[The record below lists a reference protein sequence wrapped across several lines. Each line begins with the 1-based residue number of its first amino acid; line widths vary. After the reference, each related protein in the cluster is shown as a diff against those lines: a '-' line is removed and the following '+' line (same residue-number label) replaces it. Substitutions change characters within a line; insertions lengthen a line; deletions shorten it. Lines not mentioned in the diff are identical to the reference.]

1 MKIAFFTDTYHPQ
14 VSGVVENVE
23 TSAKALREL
32 GHHVTIVAPRTPK
45 FKSKERDVIWI
56 PSVKVIK
63 NPEVRLIVP
72 IPDKTMRALLAKR
85 FDIIHGHAGGTAC
98 FLGWELARRKKIPYI
113 FTYHTLFNRYTHYL
127 FNGKIITPKMA
138 EVGSRVFGN
147 LCSHVIAPTERVKKE
162 LLSYGVSKP
171 ITVISGGVNLTKY
184 QKLNPNLLR
193 KKYKIARNK
202 KILLYVGRL
211 GKEKN
216 IQFLLRSFARLK
228 RDDVVLFVVG
238 DGPERIKLEKLVST
252 MHLNDKIIFTGFVAA
267 QTIPSVYA
275 SGDLFVFASKS
286 ETQGLV
292 VVEAMAAGTP
302 VLAVKDEAYEG
313 VVVNN
318 VNGVLVRDDP
328 GAFTQALNRLL
339 DDKEQRE
346 SLGKNAKTFV
356 RETFSSRHQAE
367 LLTDVYQQAVDERL
381 TTTNGLIKQRLT
393 DLRDFFKVNQRFNQ
407 FKEIMRFVNGK
418 AK

>member
-1 MKIAFFTDTYHPQ
+1 MRIAFFTDTYHPQ

-32 GHHVTIVAPRTPK
+32 GHHVTIVAPRTPG
-45 FKSKERDVIWI
+45 FKSKEKDVIWI

-63 NPEVRLIVP
+63 NPEIRLILP
-72 IPDKTMRALLAKR
+72 LPDKTMRALLAKN
-85 FDIIHGHAGGTAC
+85 FDIIHGHSGGPAC

-127 FNGKIITPKMA
+127 FNGKIVTPKMA
-138 EVGSRVFGN
+138 EVGSRVFCN
-147 LCSHVIAPTERVKKE
+147 LCSHVVAPTERVKKE

-171 ITVISGGVNLTKY
+171 ITVVSGGVNLKKY
-184 QKLNPNLLR
+184 QKLNPSFLR
-193 KKYKIARNK
+193 QKYKVARGK

-228 RDDVVLFVVG
+228 REDAVLFIVG
-238 DGPERIKLEKLVST
+238 DGPERAKLERLVVNMT
-252 MHLNDKIIFTGFVAA
+252 LTDKVTFTGFVSAE
-267 QTIPSVYA
+267 TVPSVYA
-275 SGDLFVFASKS
+275 SGDLFIFASKS

-302 VLAVKDEAYEG
+302 VLAVNDEAYEG
-313 VVVNN
+313 VVVNK
-318 VNGVLVRDDP
+318 VNGVLVENNIKD
-328 GAFTQALNRLL
+328 FTKALEKLL
-339 DDKEQRE
+339 ENKEQRE
-346 SLGKNAKTFV
+346 ELGKAAKAFV
-356 RETFSSRHQAE
+356 HETFSSGHQAE
-367 LLTDVYQQAVDERL
+367 MLTGIYQQAIAEKQ
-381 TTTNGLIKQRLT
+381 TTSNGLIKQRLV

-418 AK
+418 DN